1 MVRGTG
7 TGSSWTMHPAPLK
20 GSGVLVPVISRS
32 FGSVE
37 CVCVCVC
44 VGVGGRVGETLVPA
58 EGRSSLLCTCFCC

>member
-7 TGSSWTMHPAPLK
+7 TGSSWTMHPVPLK
-20 GSGVLVPVISRS
+20 GSCVLVPVISRS

-37 CVCVCVC
+37 WVVV
-44 VGVGGRVGETLVPA
+44 GRVGETLVPGTA